1 MSHSSLNKLFDQRK
15 TQLDWYRSC
24 KTMWIGD
31 MYESVLVISKEPT
44 LTSFS
49 RCKVIG
55 KVVIEL
61 KGVQ

>member
-1 MSHSSLNKLFDQRK
+1 
-15 TQLDWYRSC
+15 
-24 KTMWIGD
+24 MWIGD

-61 KGVQ
+61 KGVQYATGRMSRR